1 MFLFSKNSI
10 NLLVLL
16 DEDFLKGNPSTGLY
30 SIKLTLQGTFLQ
42 NFARRSASSIESLTP
57 SNKMYSYVIL
67 VPVFSKKYFTD
78 SLSLSKSID

>member
-1 MFLFSKNSI
+1 MNLF
-10 NLLVLL
+10 VLL

-42 NFARRSASSIESLTP
+42 NFARRLASSIESLTP

-67 VPVFSKKYFTD
+67 VPVFQKNILLIPQV
-78 SLSLSKSID
+78 SLNLSIRLLA